1 MYVCLCNPFTD
12 RDVKAALDTLCPGEK
27 KTAGAV
33 YKACTGG
40 QKPCCGSCVCVLKE
54 MVANHNNAASLADV
68 EPANLLAA
76 E

>member
-12 RDVKAALDTLCPGEK
+12 RDVKAALEAPCAGK
-27 KTAGAV
+27 KTTASV
-33 YKACTGG
+33 YKACSGG

-54 MVANHNNAASLADV
+54 MVANHNNAATLDDMPA
-68 EPANLLAA
+68 ANLLAA

>member
-12 RDVKAALDTLCPGEK
+12 RDVKAVLDDKSVTR
-27 KTAGAV
+27 KTAATV

-40 QKPCCGSCVCVLKE
+40 AKPCCGSCVCVLKE
-54 MVANHNNAASLADV
+54 MVANHESALEEAV
-68 EPANLLAA
+68 PANLLAA

>member
-12 RDVKAALDTLCPGEK
+12 RDVKAALEGPFLGRK

-40 QKPCCGSCVCVLKE
+40 QKPCCGSCVCTLKE
-54 MVANHNNAASLADV
+54 MVADHEASLENAV
-68 EPANLLAA
+68 PANLLAA